1 METSTFYVSLS
12 IQDAAAAIDNE
23 IIRGNVSGTL
33 IDRFVANHPDG
44 THCLISVYEKH
55 FVRAGNRLTLTVT
68 LDNFFGHTRVH
79 TAGGGGGGMLR
90 IDFGAASPLRKVLFA
105 HCRLS

>member
-12 IQDAAAAIDNE
+12 MQDAAAAIDNE

-68 LDNFFGHTRVH
+68 LDNIPVFTQPAV
-79 TAGGGGGGMLR
+79 
-90 IDFGAASPLRKVLFA
+90 AAAVCSESTLVQLLPLRKVLFA